1 MMVNTLAL
9 YLGLIGPTNVARL
22 VTKVSGCANLWR
34 QEFHHSVVEDPHIN
48 RNLGL
53 VSLGSLGRLG

>member
-9 YLGLIGPTNVARL
+9 YLGLIGPDNVARL
-22 VTKVSGCANLWR
+22 VTMISGCANLWR

-48 RNLGL
+48 Q
-53 VSLGSLGRLG
+53 